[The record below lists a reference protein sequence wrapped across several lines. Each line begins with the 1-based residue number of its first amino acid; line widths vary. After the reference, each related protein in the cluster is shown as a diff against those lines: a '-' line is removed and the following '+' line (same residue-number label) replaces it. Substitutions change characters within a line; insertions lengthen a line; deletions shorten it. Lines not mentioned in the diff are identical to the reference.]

1 MLWPALETGIIGFGL
16 TAAPGSSLLKFRT
29 PPAIC
34 RHGCGDEVRAGAR
47 HLSLSMVAE
56 WTPQG
61 CGGAKIPQVVGTG
74 CNVLPMHIESGVAA
88 LRQGR
93 RGLLVLLLERRA
105 GSLSVMQVSGVG

>member
-1 MLWPALETGIIGFGL
+1 
-16 TAAPGSSLLKFRT
+16 
-29 PPAIC
+29 
-34 RHGCGDEVRAGAR
+34 
-47 HLSLSMVAE
+47 MVAE

-74 CNVLPMHIESGVAA
+74 CNVLPMHIESGMAA

-105 GSLSVMQVSGVG
+105 GSLSMMQVSGVG